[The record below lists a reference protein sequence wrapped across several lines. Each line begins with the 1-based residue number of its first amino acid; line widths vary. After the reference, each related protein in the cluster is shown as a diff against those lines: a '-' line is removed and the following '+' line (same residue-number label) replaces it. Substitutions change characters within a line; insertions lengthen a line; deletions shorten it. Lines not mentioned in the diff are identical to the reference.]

1 MIRIAMIGGGPKCLF
16 ALLALN
22 DGLEGLP
29 APAVQVDVYDPYPPG
44 AGRVWNTKQ
53 PKELRLNVNPRIIDA
68 SSSLCS
74 KTFNQW
80 CAEKGDGVAEDGYP
94 PRALVGKYLA
104 EQYDLL
110 ASRGILPVQHRA
122 VDATGIN
129 RRGPL
134 WEVESVQGTE
144 LYDEVVLATGH
155 GLNGYLPPDSPEGSL
170 PAAAFTVEHEHAMD
184 AAVPAGSNVMLRGAA
199 LTAYDIVLHL
209 TEGRGGTW
217 ERITDEGMEALLYRP
232 GGSEPASIT
241 MTSRSGIP
249 MTPKPNERPRKL
261 ERILDPYR
269 DKVRRWGQERHH
281 NDAGKPASNTQLD
294 ELWQLLLSCAL
305 ECAEAMGAPVNEN
318 DLQTALQ
325 TGISTRMSAKPSP
338 AEQLRVSLQI
348 NHGWQSPSPEWLWGT
363 VWSGL
368 YSQLVQALSRI
379 SWTGEERKQ
388 FKMFAANLE
397 RMAFGPPETTA
408 MKLLALFNAGILK
421 HERLSEAG
429 DSPTHLVVDAVTAPA
444 GVLHLTE
451 APGVGS
457 SSLYR
462 KLFLAGEVS
471 IRAGERGLLTD
482 TDGTCMDA
490 AGERNQSLA
499 AIGRPTEDPTLGHDT
514 LNRELHPEYQRWAQR
529 IVRQLAA
536 SQEKVVQ

>member
-1 MIRIAMIGGGPKCLF
+1 MTRIAMIGGGPKCLF

-22 DGLEGLP
+22 DGLEEYQDLE
-29 APAVQVDVYDPYPPG
+29 VRVDVYDPYPPG

-53 PKELRLNVNPRIIDA
+53 PQELRLNVNPRIIDA

-80 CAEKGDGVAEDGYP
+80 HAPTETGSDDDAYP
-94 PRALVGKYLA
+94 PRALVGQYLA
-104 EQYDLL
+104 VQFDLL
-110 ASRGILPVQHRA
+110 ASQGSLHVQHRA
-122 VDATGIN
+122 VEATGIN
-129 RRGPL
+129 RRGAL
-134 WEVESVQGTE
+134 WEVASAQGTE

-170 PAAAFTVEHEHAMD
+170 PAAALTVECEPAMD
-184 AAVPAGSNVMLRGAA
+184 AAVPAGSNVMLRGSA
-199 LTAYDIVLHL
+199 LTAYDVVLHL

-217 ERITDEGMEALLYRP
+217 DRISDEGMEALRYRP
-232 GGSEPASIT
+232 GGNEPASIT

-261 ERILDPYR
+261 ERILDHYR
-269 DKVRRWGQERHH
+269 DKVRRWGEERHL
-281 NDAGKPASNTQLD
+281 NDAGKPASNTQMD
-294 ELWQLLLSCAL
+294 ALWQLLLSCAV

-318 DLQTALQ
+318 DLRTALHS
-325 TGISTRMSAKPSP
+325 GITTRMSAKPSP
-338 AEQLRVSLQI
+338 AERLRESLQI
-348 NHGWQSPSPEWLWGT
+348 NHGRQSPSPEWLWGT

-368 YSQLVQALSRI
+368 YSQLVEALSRI

-388 FKMFAANLE
+388 FKVFAANLE
-397 RMAFGPPETTA
+397 RMAFGPPEPTA

-421 HERLSEAG
+421 HEELSHAG
-429 DSPTHLVVDAVTAPA
+429 GSPMQVDVDAVTAPA
-444 GVLHLTE
+444 GVLHLSQ
-451 APGVGS
+451 AQGAGA

-462 KLFLAGEVS
+462 KLLAAGEVS

-482 TDGTCMDA
+482 IDGTCMDA
-490 AGERNQSLA
+490 AGERNEALA

-514 LNRELHPEYQRWAQR
+514 LNRELHPEYENWARR

-536 SQEKVVQ
+536 SQEKVVH

>member
-22 DGLEGLP
+22 DGLEGFP

-80 CAEKGDGVAEDGYP
+80 CAEKGDGAAEDGYP

-110 ASRGILPVQHRA
+110 ASRGTLPVQHRA
-122 VDATGIN
+122 VESTGID
-129 RRGPL
+129 RRGRL
-134 WEVESVQGTE
+134 WEVESVQGSE

-155 GLNGYLPPDSPEGSL
+155 GLSGYLHPDSPQGSVS
-170 PAAAFTVEHEHAMD
+170 AAAFTVEHEHAMD

-199 LTAYDIVLHL
+199 LTAYDVVLHL

-217 ERITDEGMEALLYRP
+217 ERITDAGMAALRYLP
-232 GGSEPASIT
+232 GGREPASIT
-241 MTSRSGIP
+241 MSSRSGIP
-249 MTPKPNERPRKL
+249 MTPKPNERPHML
-261 ERILDPYR
+261 ENILEPYR
-269 DKVRRWGQERHH
+269 EQIRQWGEERHR
-281 NDAGKPASNTQLD
+281 NDAGTPASSPQLD
-294 ELWQLLLSCAL
+294 ALWQILLSCAV
-305 ECAEAMGAPVNEN
+305 ECAEAMGAQVDEKE
-318 DLQTALQ
+318 LRTALQ
-325 TGISTRMSAKPSP
+325 TGISTRMAQNPSA
-338 AEQLRVSLQI
+338 AEQLRESLQI
-348 NHGWQSPSPEWLWGT
+348 NQGRQIPSPEWLLGT

-379 SWTGEERKQ
+379 SWTDEERKQ
-388 FKMFAANLE
+388 FKLFAANLE
-397 RMAFGPPETTA
+397 RMAFGPPEPTA

-421 HERLSEAG
+421 HERLSKAG

-444 GVLHLTE
+444 GVLHLSE
-451 APGVGS
+451 AQGVGS
-457 SSLYR
+457 SSLHR
-462 KLFLAGEVS
+462 KLLADGEVI
-471 IRAGERGLLTD
+471 IRNGERGLLTD
-482 TDGTCMDA
+482 ADGTCLNA
-490 AGERNQSLA
+490 ASERNQSLA
-499 AIGRPTEDPTLGHDT
+499 ALGRPTEDPTLGHDT
-514 LNRELHPEYQRWAQR
+514 LNRELHPEYQRWARR

-536 SQEKVVQ
+536 SQEKVVH

>member
-80 CAEKGDGVAEDGYP
+80 CAGKGDGAAEDGYP

-110 ASRGILPVQHRA
+110 ASRGTLPVQHRA

-134 WEVESVQGTE
+134 WEVESAQGNE

-170 PAAAFTVEHEHAMD
+170 PAAALTVECEPATD
-184 AAVPAGSNVMLRGAA
+184 AAVPAGSNIVLRGSA
-199 LTAYDIVLHL
+199 LTAYDVVLHL

-217 ERITDEGMEALLYRP
+217 DRISDEGMEALRYRP

-249 MTPKPNERPRKL
+249 MTPKPNERPHML
-261 ERILDPYR
+261 ENILEPYR
-269 DKVRRWGQERHH
+269 EQIRQWGEERHL
-281 NDAGKPASNTQLD
+281 NDAGKPASDTQMD
-294 ELWQLLLSCAL
+294 ALWQLLLSCAV
-305 ECAEAMGAPVNEN
+305 ECAEAMGAPVDEKE
-318 DLQTALQ
+318 LQTALQ
-325 TGISTRMSAKPSP
+325 TGISTCMAQNPSA
-338 AEQLRVSLQI
+338 AEQLRESLQI
-348 NHGWQSPSPEWLWGT
+348 NQGRQIPSPEWLWGT
-363 VWSGL
+363 VWSGA

-379 SWTGEERKQ
+379 RWTDEERKQ
-388 FKMFAANLE
+388 FKLFAANLE
-397 RMAFGPPETTA
+397 RMAFGPPEPTA

-421 HERLSEAG
+421 HERLSAAG

-444 GVLHLTE
+444 GVLHLSE
-451 APGVGS
+451 AQGVGS

-462 KLFLAGEVS
+462 KLLADGEVI
-471 IRAGERGLLTD
+471 IRNGERGLLTD
-482 TDGTCMDA
+482 ADGTCLNA

-499 AIGRPTEDPTLGHDT
+499 ALGRPTEDPTLGHDT
-514 LNRELHPEYQRWAQR
+514 LNRELHPEYQRWARR

-536 SQEKVVQ
+536 SQEKVVH